1 MNSQIFI
8 PDCEEAPSEPRQ
20 ILLSHWSYHMKL
32 ILKTH
37 CTNEFFDGCSYA
49 LVDLTPTLA
58 RKVLRRREM
67 FEADRRNDPD
77 LTETSYY
84 SGDADYFSALPTTD
98 EPSDEIERHLTDKGF
113 AKAPTDFCVDEELLE
128 RTECGQMVISTAGVW
143 FQCYPKHC
151 DPLVETHEIGFQTV
165 EEAQNDQAEGL

>member
-1 MNSQIFI
+1 
-8 PDCEEAPSEPRQ
+8 
-20 ILLSHWSYHMKL
+20 MKL

-58 RKVLRRREM
+58 RTILRRREI
-67 FEADRRNDPD
+67 FEDHRRNDPD
-77 LTETSYY
+77 LTRISYY

-98 EPSDEIERHLTDKGF
+98 EVERRLADKGV
-113 AKAPTDFCVDEELLE
+113 AEAPTDFCVDDEFLE
-128 RTECGQMVISTAGVW
+128 RTECGQMVISTDGVW

-151 DPLVETHEIGFQTV
+151 DPLVETHEIDFKTV

>member
-1 MNSQIFI
+1 
-8 PDCEEAPSEPRQ
+8 
-20 ILLSHWSYHMKL
+20 MKL
-32 ILKTH
+32 ILRTH
-37 CTNEFFDGCSYA
+37 CTNEFFDGCAYA

-84 SGDADYFSALPTTD
+84 SGDADYFSALPTTL
-98 EPSDEIERHLTDKGF
+98 DEIERRLADKGF
-113 AKAPTDFCVDEELLE
+113 TQAPTSFRVDDERLE
-128 RTECGQMVISTAGVW
+128 RTECGQMVISTDGVW

-151 DPLVETHEIGFQTV
+151 DPLIETHEIDFKTV
-165 EEAQNDQAEGL
+165 EEAQNEEA

>member
-1 MNSQIFI
+1 
-8 PDCEEAPSEPRQ
+8 
-20 ILLSHWSYHMKL
+20 MKL

-37 CTNEFFDGCSYA
+37 CTNEYFDGCSYA

-84 SGDADYFSALPTTD
+84 SGDADYFSSLPTTN
-98 EPSDEIERHLTDKGF
+98 EALEGIERHLTARALPK
-113 AKAPTDFCVDEELLE
+113 P
-128 RTECGQMVISTAGVW
+128 RPISASAMN
-143 FQCYPKHC
+143 
-151 DPLVETHEIGFQTV
+151 LSS
-165 EEAQNDQAEGL
+165 AQSAARW